1 MVPHVERKT
10 QAGGVWKKGV
20 GKDIWVQEGRVKG
33 RGVDWMGV
41 HKGEIDRLLSSPKY
55 VRLIKKSKTDGAL
68 GTYLE
73 GIVAY
78 KDLVENPE

>member
-1 MVPHVERKT
+1 
-10 QAGGVWKKGV
+10 
-20 GKDIWVQEGRVKG
+20 
-33 RGVDWMGV
+33 MGV